1 MKKRDF
7 LFIGIGLVVGIAGTW
22 AHHKW
27 IKKAPITPPA
37 KQKNIKQITMRIMKI
52 NRKNKGNK
60 KSKPPKYTTENGNDK
75 RNFTKK
81 KKIKR
86 YRDYDEEYD

>member
-1 MKKRDF
+1 
-7 LFIGIGLVVGIAGTW
+7 
-22 AHHKW
+22 
-27 IKKAPITPPA
+27 
-37 KQKNIKQITMRIMKI
+37 MRIMKI

-81 KKIKR
+81 TRTGGRKEFKLHQINPHGQKK
-86 YRDYDEEYD
+86 

>member
-1 MKKRDF
+1 
-7 LFIGIGLVVGIAGTW
+7 
-22 AHHKW
+22 
-27 IKKAPITPPA
+27 
-37 KQKNIKQITMRIMKI
+37 MRIMKI